1 MPKRIARA
9 ALIIAVTVVLFQG
22 FLAAGR
28 ACETLGKASAQSGT
42 VGMQGVMSVQV
53 TNGE

>member
-1 MPKRIARA
+1 MLKRTVRA

-28 ACETLGKASAQSGT
+28 ACETLQEASANSGT
-42 VGMQGVMSVQV
+42 IGMQGVMSVQ
-53 TNGE
+53 N